1 MTAPTDKELDD
12 LVRRV
17 AMEPLYHAN
26 GEQSDICESLADA
39 ITALRDERDIL
50 RSGLEATANHRA
62 KVEAER
68 DALLRVVAAADAM
81 HEAWYDGKDGEVAR
95 LMRDYDA
102 PRAALKASD

>member
-68 DALLRVVAAADAM
+68 DALRQLM
-81 HEAWYDGKDGEVAR
+81 LEA
-95 LMRDYDA
+95 RDWFH
-102 PRAALKASD
+102 PRDPKVPGALVDMCDRIDAALKASG

>member
-1 MTAPTDKELDD
+1 MAENEMTEMLTA
-12 LVRRV
+12 VRNV
-17 AMEPLYHAN
+17 GAYYSGAKVYSGAEV
-26 GEQSDICESLADA
+26 ADA